1 MSTATLERVKAPIS
15 IPRKSV
21 EDRAFSI
28 PAEAHTLAGFREWIL
43 NAALPEEC
51 HVSYVSGEIF
61 IDLSPERIGTHNAVK
76 SEINYALVHL
86 TRNSDRGKYFPDGVL
101 VSNELAAV
109 SNEPDAIYVLSS
121 SLDSGKARLVP
132 SADGKD
138 FVEIEGTPDMVC
150 EVLSPS
156 SIRKDKVKLPDN
168 YFRAGITEFWLVD
181 ALGNDLQFTIFH
193 RARESFE
200 ASPVQDGWIE
210 SQVFERRFRL
220 ERYLDQFGT
229 WVYRMHV
236 EPLSPPTT

>member
-1 MSTATLERVKAPIS
+1 MSTATLEPKSRVS
-15 IPRKSV
+15 VPRKSV

-28 PAEAHTLAGFREWIL
+28 PTEARSLSGFREWIL
-43 NAALPEEC
+43 NAALPKEC

-61 IDLSPERIGTHNAVK
+61 IDMSPERIGTHNAVK

-101 VSNELAAV
+101 VSNEPADV

-132 SADGKD
+132 SVDGED

-156 SIRKDKVKLPDN
+156 SGRKDKVKLPDN
-168 YFRAGITEFWLVD
+168 YYRAGISEFWFVD
-181 ALGNDLQFTIFH
+181 ALGDDLQFTIY
-193 RARESFE
+193 RRGRESFE
-200 ASPVQDGWIE
+200 ATPVQDGWIE
-210 SQVFERRFRL
+210 SHVFERRFRL
-220 ERYLDQFGT
+220 ERYRDKFGT
-229 WVYRMHV
+229 WVYRLHV
-236 EPLSPPTT
+236 EPLSSPIA